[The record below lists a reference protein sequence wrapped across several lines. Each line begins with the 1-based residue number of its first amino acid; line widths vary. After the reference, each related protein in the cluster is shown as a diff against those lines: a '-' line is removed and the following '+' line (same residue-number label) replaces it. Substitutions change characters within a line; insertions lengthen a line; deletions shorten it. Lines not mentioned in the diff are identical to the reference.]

1 MSQQEE
7 NSSELKS
14 RIFSD
19 KTHAVKQSIEA
30 NKNLK
35 VRNPNKI
42 FQHDAL
48 NDEIPTNS
56 IQSKNK
62 FMFIQQNRENQQTK
76 FNSWITVIGLIPGRN
91 DELIEYF
98 SRFGSI
104 EQFEEGPGNWCYILY
119 QSPDIAKIPVSQA
132 QNGPLIITPN
142 YIVSVADGRLKAR
155 YVDDAP
161 LPSRIDYKPKSTESY
176 SREKSLL
183 SSLVDTIFQKPVFNC

>member
-1 MSQQEE
+1 MSQQDIT
-7 NSSELKS
+7 SAELKS

-30 NKNLK
+30 NQNLR
-35 VRNPNKI
+35 VRNPKRI

-48 NDEIPTNS
+48 NEEIPGNS
-56 IQSKNK
+56 IHSKNK
-62 FMFIQQNRENQQTK
+62 FMFIQQEKENQQTK
-76 FNSWITVIGLIPGRN
+76 FNSWVTVIGLIPGRN

-119 QSPDIAKIPVSQA
+119 QSQDIAKIAVSQA
-132 QNGPLIITPN
+132 LNGPLIISPN
-142 YIVSVADGRLKAR
+142 YIVSVAEGRLRAR
-155 YVDDAP
+155 YTDTTP
-161 LPSRIDYKPKSTESY
+161 LPSRIDYKPKSTDNY

-183 SSLVDTIFQKPVFNC
+183 SSVIDTVFQKPVFNC